1 VGERVAD
8 RVESQQN
15 RASRRRGP
23 DPETVLSAAVA
34 ALGGDD
40 RPGQHRLAAAVA
52 DAIAGGHHLVAEA
65 PTGSGKG
72 LAYLAPA
79 VASGRKV
86 VVSTATLTLQDQ
98 LWNKDLPHLRAHG
111 GVPFDA
117 ALLKGRSQYV
127 CRAKLRSAVAGRP
140 LLDERPGPTLARD
153 LERLERFAA
162 ESTTGDLGD
171 VDVADDSR
179 RAASCAPREC
189 PGAAKCQ
196 DGEACFAEHA
206 RARAAAAD
214 VLVVNHA
221 LYCAHLAS
229 GGNVLPDHDA
239 VVFDEAHA
247 LPDVATGAFGID
259 LHPTG
264 IRQLATRLGTV
275 GVSWRD
281 TDPLTAAATA
291 LEHALDAR
299 EGRVD
304 PTDDPLA
311 IAIGGA
317 AERLA
322 AAQRGIDAGD
332 DPTAANQVQQ
342 LAASRLDAL
351 RRLQTPRDDE
361 VAWVE
366 RGTLHLAP
374 ISVAASLAERLLDAR
389 PAILVSA
396 TLGGGTRYA
405 AFARRLG
412 LDPAAAL
419 GPVARPDT
427 GAAAGADGGDSDEDG
442 EHADAGAEAG
452 ATRTTPGTGYVDVTV
467 ESPFDYREQAMLYV
481 ARHLPEP
488 RDPGWADAAIGETA
502 ALVRAAGGRALIL
515 CTSRAAVDRMR
526 DALRADGD
534 HPILVQGE
542 GSRAALLEQ
551 FGTDERS
558 VLVATRS
565 FWMGVDV
572 PGPSC
577 VLVVIDRLPFARPD
591 DPLAQARREAAERA
605 GGNGFRDVDLPAAA
619 LVLAQGTGRL
629 VRSRSD
635 RGVVAVLDRRL
646 ATAGYR
652 DILLDALPP
661 MRRVVDPE
669 IVRTFLGEVTGP
681 GGDRSAPA
689 RTDDAAPD
697 DAEGDAAGDAAS
709 AV

>member
-1 VGERVAD
+1 MVSDGAG
-8 RVESQQN
+8 SPQN
-15 RASRRRGP
+15 RGSRARGL
-23 DPETVLSAAVA
+23 DPEAVLTAAVA

-52 DAIAGGHHLVAEA
+52 EAIDGGHHLVAEA

-98 LWNKDLPHLRAHG
+98 LWHKDLPHLREHG
-111 GVPFDA
+111 GVAFDA
-117 ALLKGRSQYV
+117 ALLKGRSQYL
-127 CRAKLRSAVAGRP
+127 CRAKLRSAVGGRP

-153 LERLERFAA
+153 LERLERFAM
-162 ESTTGDLGD
+162 ESKTGDLGD
-171 VDVADDSR
+171 VDIADDSR

-196 DGEACFAEHA
+196 DGEDCFAEYA

-229 GGNVLPDHDA
+229 GGSVLPDHDV

-264 IRQLATRLGTV
+264 IRQLATRLGSV
-275 GVSWRD
+275 GVTWRD
-281 TDPLTAAATA
+281 TDPLTAAAAA
-291 LEHALDAR
+291 LEHALDSR
-299 EGRVD
+299 DGRVD
-304 PTDDPLA
+304 PTEDALA
-311 IAIGGA
+311 TAIGGA

-322 AAQRGIDAGD
+322 AAQRGIDAGN

-351 RRLQTPRDDE
+351 RRLQTPQQDE
-361 VAWVE
+361 VVWIE

-374 ISVAASLAERLLDAR
+374 ISVADALTERLLDAR
-389 PAILVSA
+389 PAVLVSA
-396 TLGGGTRYA
+396 TLGGGARYA

-412 LDPAAAL
+412 LDPDAAL
-419 GPVARPDT
+419 GPVARRPD
-427 GAAAGADGGDSDEDG
+427 GDGDGDGDG
-442 EHADAGAEAG
+442 SG
-452 ATRTTPGTGYVDVTV
+452 TPRLTPGAGYVDVTV
-467 ESPFDYREQAMLYV
+467 ESPFDYRDQAMLYV

-488 RDPGWADAAIGETA
+488 RDPGWAEAAVGETT
-502 ALVRAAGGRALIL
+502 ALVQAAGGRALVL
-515 CTSRAAVDRMR
+515 CTSRAAVTRMS
-526 DALRADGD
+526 DALRSKGD

-542 GSRAALLEQ
+542 GSRAGLLEQ
-551 FGTDERS
+551 FGADERS

-591 DPLAQARREAAERA
+591 DPLAQARREAAART

-629 VRSRSD
+629 IRSRTD

-652 DILLDALPP
+652 DLLLDALPP

-669 IVRTFLGEVTGP
+669 IVRRFLREVTGL
-681 GGDRSAPA
+681 S
-689 RTDDAAPD
+689 D
-697 DAEGDAAGDAAS
+697 DAEPADEDAPTR
-709 AV
+709 

>member
-1 VGERVAD
+1 VSQG
-8 RVESQQN
+8 VESQQN
-15 RASRRRGP
+15 RAARRRGL
-23 DPETVLSAAVA
+23 DPEEVLSAAVA

-52 DAIAGGHHLVAEA
+52 DAIGGGHHLVAEA

-98 LWNKDLPHLRAHG
+98 LWHKDLPHLRAHG
-111 GVPFDA
+111 GVSFDA
-117 ALLKGRSQYV
+117 ALLKGRSQYL
-127 CRAKLRSAVAGRP
+127 CRAKLRSAVGGHP

-153 LERLERFAA
+153 LERLGRFAM
-162 ESTTGDLGD
+162 ESKTGDLGD
-171 VDVADDSR
+171 VDIADDSR

-196 DGEACFAEHA
+196 DGEDCFAEYA

-229 GGNVLPDHDA
+229 GGNVLPDHDV

-299 EGRVD
+299 DGRVD
-304 PTDDPLA
+304 PTEDA
-311 IAIGGA
+311 IASAIGGA

-322 AAQRGIDAGD
+322 TAQRGIDAGD

-342 LAASRLDAL
+342 LATSRLDAL
-351 RRLQTPRDDE
+351 RRLQTPREDE

-374 ISVAASLAERLLDAR
+374 ISVAEPLAQRLLDDR
-389 PAILVSA
+389 PTVLVSA
-396 TLGGGTRYA
+396 TLGGGTRFA

-419 GPVARPDT
+419 GPVARRRDPAPTDGDAVDGGDEANREDDDT
-427 GAAAGADGGDSDEDG
+427 GAM
-442 EHADAGAEAG
+442 
-452 ATRTTPGTGYVDVTV
+452 RMTPGTGYVDVTV

-488 RDPGWADAAIGETA
+488 RDPAWADAAVAETTT
-502 ALVRAAGGRALIL
+502 LVRAAGGRALVL
-515 CTSRAAVDRMR
+515 CTSRAAVTRMSE
-526 DALRADGD
+526 ALRTKGD

-551 FGTDERS
+551 FGADERS

-577 VLVVIDRLPFARPD
+577 VLVVIDRLPFSRPD
-591 DPLAQARREAAERA
+591 DPLAQARREAAERT

-629 VRSRSD
+629 IRSRRD

-661 MRRVVDPE
+661 MRRVVDPDL
-669 IVRTFLGEVTGP
+669 VATFLRELTGP
-681 GGDRSAPA
+681 DADAPA
-689 RTDDAAPD
+689 DAQDEGGSTP
-697 DAEGDAAGDAAS
+697 EGDEAGPTA
-709 AV
+709 

>member
-1 VGERVAD
+1 M
-8 RVESQQN
+8 SPQN
-15 RASRRRGP
+15 RASRRRGL
-23 DPETVLSAAVA
+23 DPEEVLSAAVA

-52 DAIAGGHHLVAEA
+52 DAIDGGHHLVAEA

-98 LWNKDLPHLRAHG
+98 LWHKDLPHLREHG

-140 LLDERPGPTLARD
+140 LLDERPGPTLERD
-153 LERLERFAA
+153 LVRLEQFTI
-162 ESTTGDLGD
+162 ESKTGDLGD
-171 VDVADDSR
+171 VDIADDSR

-196 DGEACFAEHA
+196 DGDDCFAELA
-206 RARAAAAD
+206 RAKAAAAD

-229 GGNVLPDHDA
+229 GGNVLPDHDV
-239 VVFDEAHA
+239 VVFDEAHV
-247 LPDVATGAFGID
+247 LPDVATGAFGFD
-259 LHPTG
+259 LHPIG
-264 IRQLATRLGTV
+264 LRQLSTRLGTV

-281 TDPLTAAATA
+281 TDPLTASAAA
-291 LEHALDAR
+291 LEHALDGLD
-299 EGRVD
+299 GRVD
-304 PTDDPLA
+304 PTEDALA
-311 IAIGGA
+311 TAIGGA

-351 RRLQTPRDDE
+351 RRMQTPREDE

-366 RGTLHLAP
+366 RGALHLAP
-374 ISVAASLAERLLDAR
+374 ISVAEPLASRLLDER
-389 PAILVSA
+389 PTVLVSA
-396 TLGGGTRYA
+396 TLGGGTRFA

-412 LDPAAAL
+412 LDPAATL
-419 GPVARPDT
+419 GPVARRDRGTEPQSTEPDAK
-427 GAAAGADGGDSDEDG
+427 AADDDDGDGDGSG
-442 EHADAGAEAG
+442 SM
-452 ATRTTPGTGYVDVTV
+452 RMTPGTGYVDVTV

-488 RDPGWADAAIGETA
+488 RDPGWADAAVAETA
-502 ALVRAAGGRALIL
+502 SLVQAAGGRALVL
-515 CTSRAAVDRMR
+515 CTSRAAVTRMSE
-526 DALRADGD
+526 ALRTEGG
-534 HPILVQGE
+534 HPVLVQGE
-542 GSRAALLEQ
+542 GSRAALLDQ
-551 FGTDERS
+551 FGADERS

-577 VLVVIDRLPFARPD
+577 VLVVIDRLPFSRPD
-591 DPLAQARREAAERA
+591 DPLAQARREASERT

-619 LVLAQGTGRL
+619 LVLAQGSGRL
-629 VRSRSD
+629 IRSRRD

-652 DILLDALPP
+652 DLLLDALPP
-661 MRRVVDPE
+661 MRRVIDPE
-669 IVRTFLGEVTGP
+669 IVRTFLREVTGP
-681 GGDRSAPA
+681 EGDVSAPS
-689 RTDDAAPD
+689 D
-697 DAEGDAAGDAAS
+697 S
-709 AV
+709 

>member
-1 VGERVAD
+1 VTEGEG
-8 RVESQQN
+8 SQQN
-15 RASRRRGP
+15 RASRRRGL
-23 DPETVLSAAVA
+23 DPEEVLSAAVA

-52 DAIAGGHHLVAEA
+52 DAIDGGHHLVAEA

-98 LWNKDLPHLRAHG
+98 LWHKDLPHLREHG
-111 GVPFDA
+111 GVAFDA

-127 CRAKLRSAVAGRP
+127 CRAKLRSAVGGRP

-153 LERLERFAA
+153 LERLEHFAM
-162 ESTTGDLGD
+162 ESKTGDLGD
-171 VDVADDSR
+171 VDIADDSR

-196 DGEACFAEHA
+196 DGEDCFAEHA
-206 RARAAAAD
+206 RTRAAAAD

-229 GGNVLPDHDA
+229 GGNVLPDHDV

-291 LEHALDAR
+291 LEHALDSR
-299 EGRVD
+299 DGRVD
-304 PTDDPLA
+304 PTEDALA
-311 IAIGGA
+311 TAIGGA

-322 AAQRGIDAGD
+322 AAQRGIDSGD

-351 RRLQTPRDDE
+351 RRLQAPREDE
-361 VAWVE
+361 VAWIE

-374 ISVAASLAERLLDAR
+374 ISVADSLAERLLDAR
-389 PAILVSA
+389 PAVLVSA

-412 LDPAAAL
+412 LDPSAEL
-419 GPVARPDT
+419 GPVARRHETGPDDET
-427 GAAAGADGGDSDEDG
+427 DDGDGSGAA
-442 EHADAGAEAG
+442 
-452 ATRTTPGTGYVDVTV
+452 RMTPGTGYVDVTV

-488 RDPGWADAAIGETA
+488 RDPGWADAAVDETT
-502 ALVRAAGGRALIL
+502 ALVEAAGGRALVL
-515 CTSRAAVDRMR
+515 CTSRAAVTRMS
-526 DALRADGD
+526 DALRTKGD

-551 FGTDERS
+551 FGADERS

-577 VLVVIDRLPFARPD
+577 VLVVIDRLPFSRPD
-591 DPLAQARREAAERA
+591 DPLAQARREAAERS

-629 VRSRSD
+629 VRSRKD

-652 DILLDALPP
+652 DLLLDALPP

-669 IVRTFLGEVTGP
+669 IVRTFLREVTGP
-681 GGDRSAPA
+681 PDDTEPDDTEPDAVAPGGDQSS
-689 RTDDAAPD
+689 DD
-697 DAEGDAAGDAAS
+697 EEAS
-709 AV
+709 STSSTT